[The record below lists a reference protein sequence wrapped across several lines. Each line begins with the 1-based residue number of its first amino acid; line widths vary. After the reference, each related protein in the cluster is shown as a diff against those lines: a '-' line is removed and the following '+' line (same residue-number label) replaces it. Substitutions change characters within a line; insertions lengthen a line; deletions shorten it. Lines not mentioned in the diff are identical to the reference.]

1 MDLVR
6 RAQAGDVEARNQLVE
21 ANLRLVVNI
30 AKPYRGKGL
39 GFRDLIQE
47 GNIGLMKAVT
57 KFDADSGNAFS
68 TYATW
73 WIRQAVTRAIA
84 DQSRTIRA
92 PVCMQTD
99 IIAHARARSALTQ
112 ELGRAPTR
120 AETQERLGWK
130 DERLDRLE
138 RTLAPTLS
146 LDAPVTSGTSFE
158 PGDTMLRDLIAA
170 PEEAIE
176 ERAAHTELRA
186 QLAAAL
192 GALSERE
199 REVLTLRFGLDG
211 QARSL
216 EQVGAV
222 LGVTRERARQIE
234 VNALKAL
241 RGQRTVKALVSYLRE
256 G

>member
-6 RAQAGDVEARNQLVE
+6 QAQAGDVDARNQLVE
-21 ANLRLVVNI
+21 ANLRLVVSV

-73 WIRQAVTRAIA
+73 WVRQAVTRAIA

-92 PVCMQTD
+92 PVHMQTD
-99 IIAHARARSALTQ
+99 IIAHARARTALTQ
-112 ELGRAPTR
+112 ELGRTPTR
-120 AETQERLGWK
+120 AEVHARLGWK
-130 DERLDRLE
+130 AERLERLE

-146 LDAPVTSGTSFE
+146 LNAPVTSGMSFE
-158 PGDTMLRDLIAA
+158 PGETTLGDLIPA
-170 PEEAIE
+170 PEDDIEA
-176 ERAAHTELRA
+176 RAAASELRE

-192 GALSERE
+192 GQLSERE

-211 QARSL
+211 EARTL
-216 EQVGAV
+216 AEVGEAI
-222 LGVTRERARQIE
+222 GTTRERARQVQE
-234 VNALKAL
+234 NALDTL
-241 RGQRTVKALVSYLRE
+241 RGLPNVRALVSYLRE
-256 G
+256 A